1 VPQRIWKSSE
11 SQAICHPYWLDM
23 SNGVEVVRDD
33 EVRLAFWSVFKHQMK
48 TLTTFIAIGGFS
60 LLRGL
65 TNVFV
70 RYTQRFMPDPF
81 LFVAVLTGIVIILD
95 FIFVKG
101 TTFNGLVNKWFTGVW
116 GGGIFTFA
124 LQMILI
130 LVTGYT
136 LAEAPPIRRGLVWLA
151 GKPNNQ
157 TQAAILIFLVGGIA
171 SILNWGLGLVIG
183 TLLAKQVAKRLQ
195 KVNFGFL
202 VAAAYMGFITWASGL
217 SSSIALVDTGKDPVV
232 NIIYAQTHQLVPLA
246 KTIYEPYNWV
256 PVLLILIVVPFILK
270 WISPTET
277 TDINPEALEDPVLPE
292 VPVHKTLA
300 TRLEN
305 AWIVNV
311 LFAFFGL
318 YEFFFVMHA
327 TVNLSSVIMLF
338 TVVGMLLHWTPI
350 RFIQAFNNAAKASGP
365 LILQYP
371 LYGGLMALMTFS
383 PAKGQESL
391 ATMLALALV
400 HGSTQY
406 TLPFM
411 NFIGSLIITLFVPS
425 GGGHWTVQGPI
436 AIQAATQFSNSAAY
450 LGKVSM
456 AVAMGEEV
464 ANMVQPFWV
473 LPLLAIARLS
483 IRDVMGYCVIVLI
496 AGILIFGAALLLIP
510 AI

>member
-1 VPQRIWKSSE
+1 
-11 SQAICHPYWLDM
+11 M
-23 SNGVEVVRDD
+23 
-33 EVRLAFWSVFKHQMK
+33 
-48 TLTTFIAIGGFS
+48 
-60 LLRGL
+60 LRTL

-70 RYTQRFMPDPF
+70 RYTQRLMPDPF
-81 LFVAVLTGIVIILD
+81 LFVALLTALVIILD

-101 TTFNGLVNKWFTGVW
+101 TTFDGIVKTWFTGVW

-136 LAEAPPIRRGLVWLA
+136 LAEAPLIRRGLVWLA
-151 GKPNNQ
+151 QKPKNQ
-157 TQAAILIFLVGGIA
+157 TQAAILIYLVGGIA

-195 KVNFGFL
+195 KVHFGFL
-202 VAAAYMGFITWASGL
+202 VAAAYMGFITWASGF
-217 SSSIALVDTGKDPVV
+217 SSSIALVNTAKDPVV
-232 NIIYAQTHQLVPLA
+232 NIIYAQTHQLVSLSD
-246 KTIYEPYNWV
+246 TIYQPYNWI
-256 PVLLILIVVPFILK
+256 PVLLILIVIPFILK
-270 WISPTET
+270 WITPTET
-277 TDINPEALEDPVLPE
+277 TEIDPEALEDPQPPE
-292 VPVHKTLA
+292 VPAQKTLA

-311 LFAFFGL
+311 LFALFGL
-318 YEFFFVMHA
+318 YQFFFVMKA
-327 TVNLSSVIMLF
+327 TINLSSVIMLF
-338 TVVGMLLHWTPI
+338 TVIGMLLHWTPI
-350 RFIQAFNNAAKASGP
+350 RFIKAFNNAARASGP

-371 LYGGLMALMTFS
+371 LYGGLMALMTYA
-383 PAKGQESL
+383 PVKGQESL
-391 ATMLALALV
+391 ATMLALAMV
-400 HGSTQY
+400 HGSTEY

-411 NFIGSLIITLFVPS
+411 NFLASLVITLFVPS

-436 AIQAATQFSNSAAY
+436 AIQAATQFSHSAAY
-450 LGKVSM
+450 LGKISM

-483 IRDVMGYCVIVLI
+483 IRDVMGYCVMALI
-496 AGILIFGAALLLIP
+496 AGIIIFGAALLLIP